1 MGASGRALSDFLER
15 YADQWTTKVCSTFY
29 PDGYGPN
36 RGDLK
41 RAASGTHFYVRELS
55 IRPAPDREP
64 NQHHEYGTDDER
76 QHVLEVFRQEWSPLS
91 RYGQSNHQPPACLLD
106 LRPIPGGSRLALL
119 GEPR

>member
-1 MGASGRALSDFLER
+1 MGASARALSDFLER
-15 YADQWTTKVCSTFY
+15 YADQWTTKCSTFY
-29 PDGYGPN
+29 PDGNGPN

-41 RAASGTHFYVRELS
+41 RVASGTHFYVRELS

-76 QHVLEVFRQEWSPLS
+76 QHVLDVFRQESSPLS